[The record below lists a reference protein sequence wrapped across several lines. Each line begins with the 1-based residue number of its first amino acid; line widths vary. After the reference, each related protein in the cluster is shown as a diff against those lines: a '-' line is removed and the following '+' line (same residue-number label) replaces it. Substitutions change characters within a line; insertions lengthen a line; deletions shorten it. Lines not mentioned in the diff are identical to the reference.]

1 MKKFSLVAMI
11 SIALLFAFTGCEG
24 NRDTSGAKVL
34 KSDES
39 KTVAPKP
46 NPEVSEA
53 NKISQE
59 VAKTVEPSQPSI
71 DRDELDKAPV
81 VTEVVSDDKVA
92 SDEKVAS
99 VENGNPAKQVT
110 LKFNPAVSGTY
121 KISQETTK
129 TVDFSQ
135 PSINKNKLDKTSL
148 ITEVTFD
155 QKVDSV
161 DKDGNAKLIVTIKAV
176 KLYSKGK
183 KGVNFDFDS
192 SREADSKDSLAKL
205 IGASYSIV
213 VSPKGKVVAVDA
225 KQALDTVKSREA
237 KSFLR
242 KDIVE
247 KRHSFKA
254 APETDMDVITENGEW
269 SCVVASPRGS
279 LEPKAFE
286 KKYKVD
292 SVDDAGIAK
301 ISMVAAPTSKKPK
314 GGVKGKGLGVMAGI
328 FDSKET
334 FTGDMIFDTKSG
346 SLVKYTETLEDNYV
360 AAEEAS
366 EGKVDKG
373 PNVLTMTFVST
384 YSVEKLK

>member
-1 MKKFSLVAMI
+1 MKKFSLVAMV

-24 NRDTSGAKVL
+24 NKDTSGAKVL
-34 KSDES
+34 KSNEAKS
-39 KTVAPKP
+39 VAPKP
-46 NPEVSEA
+46 NAEVSGA
-53 NKISQE
+53 NK
-59 VAKTVEPSQPSI
+59 KVE
-71 DRDELDKAPV
+71 
-81 VTEVVSDDKVA
+81 
-92 SDEKVAS
+92 S
-99 VENGNPAKQVT
+99 VEKESPAQKIT

-129 TVDFSQ
+129 AVDFSQ
-135 PSINKNKLDKTSL
+135 PSLNKNKLDKTSV
-148 ITEVTFD
+148 ITEITFD

-161 DKDGNAKLIVTIKAV
+161 EKDGSAKLIVTIKAV

-183 KGVNFDFDS
+183 KGVNYDFDS
-192 SREADSKDSLAKL
+192 SREADSKDPLAKL
-205 IGASYSIV
+205 IGVCYSIV
-213 VSPKGKVVAVDA
+213 VNPKGKVVAVDA
-225 KQALDTVKSREA
+225 REALKTVKSREA

-242 KDIVE
+242 KDIIE

-254 APETDMDVITENGEW
+254 APKSDMDVITENGEW

-292 SVDDAGIAK
+292 SVDDTGIAK
-301 ISMVAAPTSKKPK
+301 ISMVAAPTSKKPE

-334 FTGDMIFDTKSG
+334 FTGDMLFDTKSG
-346 SLVKYTETLEDNYV
+346 SLVKYTEKLEDNYV

-366 EGKVDKG
+366 EGKTDKG
-373 PNVLTMTFVST
+373 PNVLTMTFTSV
-384 YSVEKLK
+384 YSLEKLK